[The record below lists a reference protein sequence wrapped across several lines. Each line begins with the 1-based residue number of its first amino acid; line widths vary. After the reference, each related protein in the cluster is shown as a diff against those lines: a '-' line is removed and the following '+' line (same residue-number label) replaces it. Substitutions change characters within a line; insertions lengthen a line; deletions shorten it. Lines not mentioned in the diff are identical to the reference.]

1 MPVMDVLQA
10 RRNEILDRWCGML
23 LDAYPQESRRFYAA
37 ERDPFRN
44 PVGAT
49 VRRGAAVLLDA
60 VLSGEWG
67 SEAEAALEGL
77 VRLRSI
83 QGMPPSRALGFVSQ
97 LKGLLRDAAADA
109 AADLALL
116 DERIDG
122 LLLRGFD
129 QFVAC
134 RERVHELKERE
145 VKARVHSLLRRAGM
159 LDDGGAG
166 GDSPEEGAIPPA

>member
-1 MPVMDVLQA
+1 MPLMQVLQA
-10 RRNEILDRWCGML
+10 RRTEILDCWCGVL
-23 LDAYPQESRRFYAA
+23 FDAYPEESRRFYAS

-67 SEAEAALEGL
+67 SEADAALDGL
-77 VRLRSI
+77 VRLRSV

-97 LKGLLRDAAADA
+97 LKGLLRTVAEAAGAGE
-109 AADLALL
+109 LELL
-116 DERIDG
+116 DERVDG
-122 LLLRGFD
+122 LLLRCFD
-129 QFVAC
+129 RFVAC
-134 RERVHELKERE
+134 RDQIHELKERE

-159 LDDGGAG
+159 LDDLEARPAG
-166 GDSPEEGAIPPA
+166 EDATPPA